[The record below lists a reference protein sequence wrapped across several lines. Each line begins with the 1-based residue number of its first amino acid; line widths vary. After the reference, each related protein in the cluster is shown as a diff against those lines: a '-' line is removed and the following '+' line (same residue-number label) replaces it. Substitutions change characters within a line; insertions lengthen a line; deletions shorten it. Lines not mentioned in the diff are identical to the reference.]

1 MLNLKIPS
9 LKLPKGKI
17 IGLVGP
23 NGTGKSTFLRCLCGL
38 ENDCKG
44 KIFVDGIL
52 YKGRQRIKICYMVMQ
67 DVNHQLFTDSVESE
81 VMLSMKEKDENRCD
95 EILKSLGLEE
105 YKKTHPMALSGGQKQ
120 RVAIA
125 SAIASD
131 AKIMLFDEPT
141 SGLDYSHMEK
151 VAELLKQL
159 TGMGTTVIV
168 STHDPELISESCDYV
183 LGLKHGKALY
193 LKKTG
198 NDF

>member
-1 MLNLKIPS
+1 
-9 LKLPKGKI
+9 
-17 IGLVGP
+17 
-23 NGTGKSTFLRCLCGL
+23 
-38 ENDCKG
+38 
-44 KIFVDGIL
+44 
-52 YKGRQRIKICYMVMQ
+52 MVMQ

-81 VMLSMKEKDENRCD
+81 VMLSMKEKDEKRCD
-95 EILKSLGLEE
+95 EILNSLGLGD
-105 YKKTHPMALSGGQKQ
+105 YKQTHPMALSGGQKQ

-141 SGLDYSHMEK
+141 SGLDFLHMEK

-159 TGMGTTVIV
+159 TEMGTTVIV